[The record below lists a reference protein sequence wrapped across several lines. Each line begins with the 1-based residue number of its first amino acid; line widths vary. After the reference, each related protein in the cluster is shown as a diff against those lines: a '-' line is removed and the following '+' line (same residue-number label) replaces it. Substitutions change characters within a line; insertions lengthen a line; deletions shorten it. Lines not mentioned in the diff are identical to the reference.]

1 MKRMLGCAAAAS
13 TVSDPQRSTCEFGEI
28 EGKTDMVDPKV
39 FRAYD
44 IRAIVPELVDESSV
58 YYGKVGQ
65 AGTYQ
70 APLDLKGVEAIGKG
84 LAVLFGS
91 NLVAIGH
98 DARLSSPDWAK
109 ALATGLMAQ
118 GVDVLDLGL
127 TTTDMIYYMSGKH
140 NIPAVEITASH
151 CTKELN
157 GMKIVREG
165 AHVVG
170 QGSGMEELRD
180 IVLAGRFPAPSRH
193 GTLTTRNI
201 LTEYVDHL
209 MQFVNVE
216 EIASFHIIGDAGN
229 GVGGIVAQAIA
240 ERIPSIRLD
249 AMYFEPDG
257 RFPNHEANPF
267 EVENIRE
274 LIARVPRDGADFGV
288 AWDGDADRVYFL
300 DETGAFVPGDFI
312 TTLVARAFLE
322 QYPGAAIVYDIRSSW
337 AVRDWVVRLGGRPIV
352 ERVGHSYIKQTMRR
366 ENAVFGGEVSGHY
379 YFRDHFYA
387 DNGFIPW
394 LKVMT
399 MLSRQHVTLSAL
411 VASLGPYY
419 LSGEIN
425 STVQDVGAVI
435 KRLAERYSDGEI
447 SYLDGITVSYPDWH
461 FNVRPSA
468 NDPVVR
474 LNLEARSREMMEQ
487 KRDEVLAL
495 IRQDA

>member
-1 MKRMLGCAAAAS
+1 
-13 TVSDPQRSTCEFGEI
+13 
-28 EGKTDMVDPKV
+28 MVDPKV

-44 IRAIVPELVDESSV
+44 IRAIVPDLVDETSV
-58 YYGKVGQ
+58 YYGKVGE

-70 APLDLKGVEAIGKG
+70 APLDLEGVEAIGRG
-84 LAVLFGS
+84 LAVLFAS
-91 NLVAIGH
+91 STVAIGH
-98 DARLSSPDWAK
+98 DARLSSPEWAK
-109 ALATGLMAQ
+109 ALASGFMMQ
-118 GVDVLDLGL
+118 GVDVVDLGL

-140 NIPAVEITASH
+140 NVPAVQITASH

-157 GMKIVREG
+157 GMKIVRAG

-170 QGSGMEELRD
+170 QGSGMEDLRD
-180 IVLAGRFPAPSRH
+180 IVLGSRFPAASRR
-193 GTLTTRNI
+193 GSRTTRRI
-201 LTEYVDHL
+201 LDEYVDHL
-209 MQFVNVE
+209 MQFVNPQ
-216 EIASFHIIGDAGN
+216 EIGSFRIIGDAGN
-229 GVGGIVAQAIA
+229 GVGGIVASAVA
-240 ERIPSIRLD
+240 ERIPNIRLE

-274 LIARVPRDGADFGV
+274 LIARVPAEGADFGV

-300 DETGAFVPGDFI
+300 DETGGFIPGDFI

-322 QYPGAAIVYDIRSSW
+322 EHPGAAIVYDIRSSW
-337 AVRDWVVRLGGRPIV
+337 AVRDWVTRLGGRPIV

-366 ENAVFGGEVSGHY
+366 ENAIFGGEVSGHY

-399 MLSRQHVTLSAL
+399 MLSRQKVSMSEL

-425 STVQDVGAVI
+425 STVPDVQAVI
-435 KRLAERYSDGEI
+435 QRIAARYADAEI
-447 SYLDGITVSYPDWH
+447 SYLDGITVTYPDWH

-474 LNLEARSREMMEQ
+474 LNLEAKSREMMEQ

-495 IRQDA
+495 IRHDA